1 MWHNWSWGLELSA
14 FVSCG
19 SGQSALHRGC
29 HALCGNNGFWEQL
42 VTPSSRERGVTLI
55 LLSPPRKAGYI
66 FQLPEEQ
73 CGAVAAAWEKRRLLK
88 KKTLAVPFR
97 AAAEM
102 RKLHSPA
109 SSPLSWL
116 LCMHSP
122 AFLSSAELQGQEQ
135 PLPAALQP
143 QQGTVSEGGQATVQL
158 FGVALHLLNG
168 SSIILFK

>member
-1 MWHNWSWGLELSA
+1 MAHLEMGFA

-29 HALCGNNGFWEQL
+29 RARCGNNGFWEQL
-42 VTPSSRERGVTLI
+42 VIPSRRERGVTLI

-73 CGAVAAAWEKRRLLK
+73 CGAVAETWEERRLLK
-88 KKTLAVPFR
+88 EKTPVVPFR

-116 LCMHSP
+116 LCMHFP
-122 AFLSSAELQGQEQ
+122 AFLSTAELQGQEQ

-143 QQGTVSEGGQATVQL
+143 QQSTVSEGGQATVQL